1 MARSAHFSHGF
12 NWHWLVFKFI
22 FVSYLL
28 LKVWLHL
35 TDMNRHKVNTWICI
49 WPSVTSFT
57 ARAELSI
64 LNEHV
69 FSFNFNRLMLNNPV
83 SSKDRCLDK
92 RVMCI
97 RVSTKLICFIE
108 TFIMII
114 LFVQF
119 IYTHIFECKLR
130 YRILMTQIHI
140 MVFYYFF

>member
-1 MARSAHFSHGF
+1 
-12 NWHWLVFKFI
+12 
-22 FVSYLL
+22 
-28 LKVWLHL
+28 
-35 TDMNRHKVNTWICI
+35 MNRHKVNTWICI

-64 LNEHV
+64 LNENV

-83 SSKDRCLDK
+83 SSKDRFLDK
-92 RVMCI
+92 RAMCI

-108 TFIMII
+108 TFIMMM